1 MQEQHGQQGPSQG
14 AADAAEERRQEREH
28 RVEPGTV
35 REEASPE
42 VREAEREE

>member
-1 MQEQHGQQGPSQG
+1 MQQQGTGTQG
-14 AADAAEERRQEREH
+14 QGGDDERAQEREG

-35 REEASPE
+35 REDAPPE